1 MARSS
6 HHIRKVAQRKSE
18 NKAARAEHRQA
29 VKDAQPPP
37 MIKAFH
43 QLREKA
49 KNDGTK
55 GLANDFLLC
64 LKEQKTVLGCDGSG
78 PGEAWDCKREMV
90 GNCLDINSNYEGM
103 GSKALVELAHKFR
116 KSEEV
121 AAQTKARLEMQND
134 AVEIVTEAPSAMEN
148 APKNKHGKV
157 KVSLFKKELSKDKKG
172 KIDTSD
178 IGLDLVQ
185 NLEFVGEPAEPVE
198 PAESD
203 EPVYEDE
210 EEGEPVYDIEEEGE
224 EEFDV
229 SLHFNDILRQ
239 VRGKNTCLAG

>member
-6 HHIRKVAQRKSE
+6 HHIRKVQQRKSE
-18 NKAARAEHRQA
+18 NKAARAKHRQD

-55 GLANDFLLC
+55 NLANDFLHC
-64 LKEQKTVLGCDGSG
+64 LKDQKTALGCDGSG
-78 PGEAWDCKREMV
+78 PGEAWECKREMV
-90 GNCLDINSNYEGM
+90 GNCLDMNSNYEGM

-116 KSEEV
+116 KTEEL
-121 AAQTKARLEMQND
+121 AAQTTARLEMQND
-134 AVEIVTEAPSAMEN
+134 AVEIVTEAPSAMEK

-172 KIDTSD
+172 KMDTSE

-185 NLEFVGEPAEPVE
+185 NLQFVGEAEE
-198 PAESD
+198 EED
-203 EPVYEDE
+203 RQPVYEDE
-210 EEGEPVYDIEEEGE
+210 EEEVEEQPVYDVEEEGDD
-224 EEFDV
+224 FNV
-229 SLHFNDILRQ
+229 SSFFPENIFTHVN
-239 VRGKNTCLAG
+239 